1 MMAQM
6 KASTMLVKK
15 LHRGQKVCF
24 FQVTL
29 LTGRID
35 AAESELRST
44 RLLGGS
50 EYDVTGEGGSVHQMA
65 SQLLLEKEALQARI
79 SQQLLQIES
88 LNGEV
93 RQLRS
98 EVADLTRQ
106 VNPEEDENGKES
118 PEAFKEGMAGGGS
131 SRNPRWS

>member
-1 MMAQM
+1 M
-6 KASTMLVKK
+6 
-15 LHRGQKVCF
+15 
-24 FQVTL
+24 
-29 LTGRID
+29 TGRID

-44 RLLGGS
+44 RLLGS
-50 EYDVTGEGGSVHQMA
+50 QYDVTTGEGGSVHQMA
-65 SQLLLEKEALQARI
+65 SQLMLEKEALQARI

-106 VNPEEDENGKES
+106 VNPEDGEEAKERETFEDDM
-118 PEAFKEGMAGGGS
+118 PGGS
-131 SRNPRWS
+131 SRNPRRS